1 MRKTCVGLLAMA
13 LAASAASAGISGDAI
28 RINAWGDS
36 GTGTWFLPTSSLV
49 PDASTGGVRWQTNR
63 DVVIRNDAGSVLV
76 TFSSLS
82 VSFVDDPIITL
93 NFLAVSGGLATNFT
107 ISSGVLGFTPGLYNT
122 AASASITTTDADGN
136 GAITTGNFGGN
147 TYQALCNGTVIGT
160 STPGVT
166 VGAFGSST
174 SSGTIGPAN
183 YFATSMQAKW
193 DFTLSANDSASGTSV
208 YHKTLVPAPGS
219 VGALGLAGVFAA
231 RRRRD

>member
-1 MRKTCVGLLAMA
+1 VGLLALA
-13 LAASAASAGISGDAI
+13 LAASAASAGITGDAI

-49 PDASTGGVRWQTNR
+49 PDTSTGGQRWQTNR
-63 DVVIRNDAGSVLV
+63 DIVIRDGAGSVLV

-82 VSFVDDPIITL
+82 VTFVEDPIITL

-107 ISSGVLGFTPGLYNT
+107 ISSGVLGFTPGLYS
-122 AASASITTTDADGN
+122 AGASASITTTDADGN
-136 GAITTGNFGGN
+136 GAVTTGNFGGN
-147 TYQALCNGTVIGT
+147 TYQAQCNGTVIGT

-166 VGAFGSST
+166 VGAFGSVT

-183 YFATSMQAKW
+183 YFASSMQAKW

-208 YHKTLVPAPGS
+208 YHKTLVPSPSSLA
-219 VGALGLAGVFAA
+219 VLGLGGLAAA
-231 RRRRD
+231 RRRRA